1 MPLDV
6 AAPAEI
12 EKPSAE
18 SVAPLVEC
26 LLFAS
31 GEPLTP
37 REIGKAVGLENGL
50 PGELI
55 VHEAVRILRDR
66 LVRGSSGLHIVEI
79 ANGYQMATR
88 PEHAQVVGKLLA
100 PHANRL
106 SKPALET
113 VTIVAYQ
120 QPCTQAEI
128 EAVRGVASDGVLKT
142 LVERELV
149 KEAGRKATPG
159 RPILYETT
167 PAFLHYFGLAAL
179 SDLPVLDEDE
189 IAANEAESRE
199 MAHTALVAAGVE
211 DRMESSQ

>member
-1 MPLDV
+1 MSLDTAS
-6 AAPAEI
+6 AAVPDLIVQA
-12 EKPSAE
+12 
-18 SVAPLVEC
+18 VEC

-31 GEPLTP
+31 GEPL
-37 REIGKAVGLENGL
+37 RARDLAKAAGLDGL

-55 VHEAVRILRDR
+55 VHEAVHVLRDR
-66 LVRGSSGLHIVEI
+66 LINRRSGLHIVEI

-88 PEHAQVVGKLLA
+88 PEHAAIVGKLLA

-106 SKPALET
+106 SRPALET

-142 LVERELV
+142 LVERELL

-167 PAFLHYFGLAAL
+167 ETFLHYFGLAGL

-189 IAANEAESRE
+189 MASVADAQEETRRAAQSAF
-199 MAHTALVAAGVE
+199 VAAGV
-211 DRMESSQ
+211 